1 MSINK
6 REGTVLT
13 VEDNEG
19 PPKKKRKILNLQTIN
34 DKCPVMALNEMKP
47 DVVYEFSDSGP
58 SHAKIFRTTVIF
70 NNQTFMA
77 EGRTKKE
84 AKKIV
89 AKLILK
95 SAIQLKEPSI
105 ANRFSLTDNQ
115 QMLDFSSDPSEVVE
129 SSPNFYC
136 FESTHE
142 TTGLLQ
148 PKSKSPVLNAQSS
161 PLYFLKRLRPGI
173 KVEIT
178 KTEGNPHARK
188 FTAQGKDFFFFLN
201 SERYNFI
208 LGIFTIQLN
217 WMEKFVKGLE
227 LTRNRPKMLLHKK
240 L

>member
-188 FTAQGKDFFFFLN
+188 FTAQGKDFFFFL
-201 SERYNFI
+201 I
-208 LGIFTIQLN
+208 QKGITSS
-217 WMEKFVKGLE
+217 WVS
-227 LTRNRPKMLLHKK
+227 LLFS
-240 L
+240 